1 LECQLLS
8 YQLIAVGSNKE
19 DNTMEKHKIFIS
31 FYHKDDDRYKR
42 YLVDRF
48 SYLFINKSVEN
59 GEYDPDDSDEY
70 VKRLIREDKITDSS
84 IIVVLIGPN
93 TYKRKHV
100 DWEIYAGLRES
111 INGRSA
117 LLGIVLPEYR
127 LDAGNKFR
135 YEDIPA
141 RLADNVKSGYSKIYS
156 WSYAIQ
162 NFSQIIN
169 DAFNEKNSI
178 KNKADNSRQQMKYNR
193 S

>member
-1 LECQLLS
+1 
-8 YQLIAVGSNKE
+8 
-19 DNTMEKHKIFIS
+19 MEKHKIFIS
-31 FYHKDDDRYKR
+31 FYHKDDERYRR
-42 YLVDRF
+42 YLVESF
-48 SYLFINKSVEN
+48 SRLFINKSVEN

-70 VKRLIREDKITDSS
+70 VKRLIREEKITDSS

-93 TYKRKHV
+93 TYKRKHI

-117 LLGIVLPEYR
+117 LLGILLPEYR
-127 LDAGNKFR
+127 LDEEHKFR
-135 YEDIPA
+135 YADIPA
-141 RLADNVKSGYSKIYS
+141 RLADNVKSGYSKIYF
-156 WSYAIQ
+156 WSYAVQ

-178 KNKADNSRQQMKYNR
+178 KNKADNSRPQMKYNK

>member
-1 LECQLLS
+1 
-8 YQLIAVGSNKE
+8 
-19 DNTMEKHKIFIS
+19 MEKHKIFIS

-111 INGRSA
+111 INGRYA

>member
-1 LECQLLS
+1 
-8 YQLIAVGSNKE
+8 
-19 DNTMEKHKIFIS
+19 MEKHKTFIS
-31 FYHKDDDRYKR
+31 FYHKDDERYKR
-42 YLVDRF
+42 YLVDNF
-48 SYLFINKSVEN
+48 SHLFINKSVEN
-59 GEYDPDDSDEY
+59 GEYFTDDSDEY
-70 VKRLIREDKITDSS
+70 VKRLIREEKITDSS
-84 IIVVLIGPN
+84 VIVVLIGPN

-117 LLGIVLPEYR
+117 LVGIVLPEYR
-127 LDAGNKFR
+127 LSTGNKFR

-156 WSYAIQ
+156 WSYAVQ

-169 DAFNEKNSI
+169 NAFNKKNSI

>member
-1 LECQLLS
+1 
-8 YQLIAVGSNKE
+8 
-19 DNTMEKHKIFIS
+19 MEKHKVFIS
-31 FYHKDDDRYKR
+31 FYHKDEKYKR
-42 YLVDRF
+42 YLVDKF

-70 VKRLIREDKITDSS
+70 IKRLIREEKITDSS
-84 IIVVLIGPN
+84 VIVVLIGPN

-117 LLGIVLPEYR
+117 LIGIILPEYR
-127 LDAGNKFR
+127 LDEGNKFR
-135 YEDIPA
+135 CEDIPA

-156 WSYAIQ
+156 WSYAVQ
-162 NFSQIIN
+162 NYSQIIN

>member
-1 LECQLLS
+1 
-8 YQLIAVGSNKE
+8 
-19 DNTMEKHKIFIS
+19 MEKHKIFIS
-31 FYHKDDDRYKR
+31 FYHKDDEGYKK

-48 SYLFINKSVEN
+48 SHLFINKSVEN
-59 GEYDPDDSDEY
+59 GEYDSDDSDEY
-70 VKRLIREDKITDSS
+70 VKRLIREEKITDSS

-111 INGRSA
+111 INGKSA

-127 LDAGNKFR
+127 LDEGHKFR
-135 YEDIPA
+135 YADIPA

-156 WSYAIQ
+156 WSYAVH
-162 NFSQIIN
+162 NFSQISN

-178 KNKADNSRQQMKYNR
+178 KNKADNSRPQMKYNR